1 MQFGK
6 RTSIGIGVLAL
17 LCSASVALAD
27 DPVPLP
33 ECTKAPSPDDVESA
47 KQSHIIAT
55 GRFNLQDWD
64 KAIEFWRQAY
74 SFDCTAHALLV
85 NIANA
90 YEKKGD
96 KKGAVMAL
104 ETYMKRAK
112 DAPDLLKISERV
124 MDLKKGIE
132 PEPQVTATATATT
145 PPVQTVTA
153 APIVTAAPV
162 GPRPFGVAP
171 LVIAGIGGALA
182 IAGAIMIPVGL
193 GPYNEALEKCPK
205 DENGNLL
212 PCPLAGSGNTGRI
225 TWNAG
230 GWILGAG
237 VAAAIGGVGFHFLF
251 NKPKA
256 EPAAQ
261 PATKAG
267 IELVPVLSPQA
278 GGLLLNGKF

>member
-27 DPVPLP
+27 DPVAFP
-33 ECTKAPSPDDVESA
+33 ECTKAPSSDDVESA
-47 KQSHIIAT
+47 KQSHNIAT

-85 NIANA
+85 NMANA

-96 KKGAVMAL
+96 RRSAVMAL
-104 ETYMKRAK
+104 ETYMARAK
-112 DAPDLLKISERV
+112 DAPDLLKISQRV

-132 PEPQVTATATATT
+132 PEPTVTATATATAAPT
-145 PPVQTVTA
+145 PTVTT
-153 APIVTAAPV
+153 APTTTASPA
-162 GPRPFGVAP
+162 GARPFGPAP
-171 LVIAGIGGALA
+171 LIIAGVGGALA

-193 GPYNEALEKCPK
+193 GPYNNALDNCPRDK
-205 DENGNLL
+205 NGNLL
-212 PCPLAGSGNTGRI
+212 ACPLADAGNTGRI

-230 GWILGAG
+230 SWILGVG
-237 VAAAIGGVGFHFLF
+237 VVAAIGGVGFHFLF

-256 EPAAQ
+256 EPTAQ

-267 IELVPVLSPQA
+267 LELLPVLSPQA